1 MTFHEMMQKC
11 PILKWHCPSLEFFR
25 RIHFIGGKFKKKNSF
40 SVKFTKKKCIFW
52 GLAKMQT
59 PPRGVHKEQETGE
72 SLFKKMRTE
81 KRTQQQRQS
90 SGLPHYGAIH
100 KTRGKIFGIFDF
112 PFVDIFIKYG
122 LCCKIFVRL
131 NPLKCPRGLWMPH
144 YDVGGGKVSPCP
156 YSSPL

>member
-1 MTFHEMMQKC
+1 
-11 PILKWHCPSLEFFR
+11 
-25 RIHFIGGKFKKKNSF
+25 
-40 SVKFTKKKCIFW
+40 
-52 GLAKMQT
+52 MQT

-131 NPLKCPRGLWMPH
+131 NPSNVHVVHECPIMTWGAEKCLPAPTVHRFSASSYYFLKFIKGSRTKSLAYFIIDH
-144 YDVGGGKVSPCP
+144 LFKAVG
-156 YSSPL
+156 SSLVFHILKTSKN